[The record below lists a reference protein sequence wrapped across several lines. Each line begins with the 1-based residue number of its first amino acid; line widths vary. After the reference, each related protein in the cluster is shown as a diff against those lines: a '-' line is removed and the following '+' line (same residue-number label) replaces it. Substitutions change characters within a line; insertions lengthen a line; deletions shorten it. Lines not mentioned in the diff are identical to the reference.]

1 MRKLLKFPQMLST
14 ENDLFCL
21 QIIPINSIQNEQDLG
36 KKVNDIIVG
45 DVVTRSVRKTTANY
59 IITEIRKAAFG
70 GDDGVMR
77 CCWLYRWARFYTPF
91 GFTR

>member
-1 MRKLLKFPQMLST
+1 M
-14 ENDLFCL
+14 
-21 QIIPINSIQNEQDLG
+21 G

-59 IITEIRKAAFG
+59 RITEIRKAAFG

-77 CCWLYRWARFYTPF
+77 CCWLYRWIRFCFPF
-91 GFTR
+91 WFIR